1 MGRKILMSYDG
12 SDLTEKIIDEVK
24 VQTKGYKDPEIHI
37 LSVVTQ
43 VGPASHR
50 GVALSIQ
57 NELAENIREEL
68 HPIVKELIDAGY
80 NVKAE
85 VIVDQRQ
92 RNAGHKVVEYAE
104 EEEVDLIVI
113 GNRGLGNISGL
124 FLGSVSSQVIQHA
137 SCHVLVVK

>member
-12 SDLTEKIIDEVK
+12 SDLTEKIIEEVK
-24 VQTKGYKDPEIHI
+24 VQTERYNDSEIHI

-43 VGPASHR
+43 VEQASHP
-50 GVALSIQ
+50 VVVLSIEK
-57 NELAENIREEL
+57 ELDENIREEL
-68 HPIVKELIDAGY
+68 KRSVQELTDAGY
-80 NVKAE
+80 NAKAE

-104 EEEVDLIVI
+104 EEAVDLIVI

-137 SCHVLVVK
+137 S